1 MGRLK
6 PTPLFFMPM
15 PTLPMPTMAMD
26 MAWEA
31 TMVLDTMDLQL
42 DTMAMEL
49 DTTVLELRA
58 LPVLTPPTYPF
69 PALLAVNVVRPKP
82 KLTPLSSMEV
92 TMVDIPM
99 DMALTDTD
107 MVWVDTMVDTTESI
121 LLTTESAT
129 TTLELVSPA
138 NMSKSKITAN
148 IMS

>member
-1 MGRLK
+1 
-6 PTPLFFMPM
+6 
-15 PTLPMPTMAMD
+15 
-26 MAWEA
+26 
-31 TMVLDTMDLQL
+31 
-42 DTMAMEL
+42 MAMEL
-49 DTTVLELRA
+49 DTMVLELRA
-58 LPVLTPPTYPF
+58 LPVSTPPTYPF
-69 PALLAVNVVRPKP
+69 PALLAVNVVRPKL

-99 DMALTDTD
+99 DMVDTD

-138 NMSKSKITAN
+138 NMSKVKITAN

>member
-1 MGRLK
+1 MG
-6 PTPLFFMPM
+6 
-15 PTLPMPTMAMD
+15 D

-31 TMVLDTMDLQL
+31 TMVLDTMD
-42 DTMAMEL
+42 MEL
-49 DTTVLELRA
+49 DTMVLELRA
-58 LPVLTPPTYPF
+58 LPVSTLPTYLF
-69 PALLAVNVVRPKP
+69 PALLAVNVVRPKL

-92 TMVDIPM
+92 TMDIPM
-99 DMALTDTD
+99 DMVLTDTD

-138 NMSKSKITAN
+138 NMSKVKITAN

>member
-1 MGRLK
+1 M
-6 PTPLFFMPM
+6 
-15 PTLPMPTMAMD
+15 
-26 MAWEA
+26 E
-31 TMVLDTMDLQL
+31 L

-49 DTTVLELRA
+49 DTMVLELRA
-58 LPVLTPPTYPF
+58 LLVLTLPTYLF
-69 PALLAVNVVRPKP
+69 PALPAVNVVRPKP
-82 KLTPLSSMEV
+82 KLIPLSSMEV

-107 MVWVDTMVDTTESI
+107 TVWVDTMVDTTESI

-138 NMSKSKITAN
+138 NMSKVKITAN

>member
-99 DMALTDTD
+99 DMA
-107 MVWVDTMVDTTESI
+107 WVDTMVDTTESI

-138 NMSKSKITAN
+138 
-148 IMS
+148 